1 MISVRFRRSVSMWL
15 AALLTISSIQLFSPA
30 EEAFAAPQEV
40 PISLTLNNMDSPA
53 NSTGDTVGTAG
64 IAVEANADPA
74 YIREGT
80 GSKKWLL
87 AFNDAS
93 GTLTAGSAL
102 IYPKH
107 APQVDLNGFETLK
120 VWAYSEKART
130 GDQADKPIQLR
141 FFMKGD
147 TNYYYYRLP
156 LDWSGWKEIEVPLAV
171 VQEQRSSA
179 EAKPWGPLDYIRFD
193 QAGVSGTTLDAG
205 LQIYLDD
212 MRLTSNGEL
221 HPVVADKPAG
231 EYTNRVTV
239 ALSTQTRPA
248 SLAEL
253 YYKRSGVD
261 DVFQRYTAPIT
272 LTEDTTL
279 ITKTVLQGVESEE
292 TEYEYTIVYRDVVE
306 PVEASPQAGTYAE
319 AKTVTL
325 TSATEGAS
333 IFYKLEGEDADFTPY
348 TAPLTVDA
356 SKTITAYAV
365 SEDKTSEEIS
375 HAYTIDLSGSGSHPI
390 SDMEGF
396 TGWTNTTPDSEHPV
410 MGEFSGRWNNP
421 AAAINVTGIT
431 APWDDHDQ
439 IEFWLYS
446 ERASNKKIYFI
457 LQTPDNDIPGNEYF
471 MATFFVDW
479 SGWKKVELPFNR
491 MLNSNGHANFANFTQ
506 LIIHPRWYGSDPEPD
521 PTDILYFDG
530 MALAKN
536 AIEPSIKRIDKGAL
550 PGAELEYT
558 FLLRNIGGTDTAYS
572 ISPKVPF
579 PAGYEVGYETATE
592 VVTDGEETEV
602 TFRVRVPEGAQAGE
616 TAHAAFAVIPQQGGK
631 EVAIEL
637 NIAIGE
643 RGSKVK
649 QHPYVM
655 VAAEE
660 LDAAKA
666 KLQTY
671 PWAQDYLAAVRAKA
685 DDWVDKTVYYPAK
698 PAGATTWFVCGDVTL
713 IYDYNSPHAHRC
725 PSDGQ
730 MYTGEQVDAGWR
742 FTTHTLNVQAARNL
756 AIVYALTDEVK
767 YAAKAKEI
775 LVNYAKLYPEY
786 PLQAQNGRLFY
797 QSLDEAVQM
806 IELVH
811 AYDLI
816 ESSGVLNEA
825 EKHDIEQNLFAPSAR
840 TLQAYDVGKSNW
852 QTWHNAAIGLIGA
865 VLEDEMLM
873 DHSVNGRSGFRFQM
887 ENSVLS
893 DGFWYEGAIGYHVY
907 AQYALLHHAVGLRGM
922 GYDLFASEPF
932 KKTFDMPLDYA
943 FPDLGIINSN
953 NSSKY
958 PTSLAAPG
966 RVVPM
971 DYEAV
976 YAHYDDPVYGALLHR
991 LYEENGRPRGGYIVP
1006 GDPTSGIAGEQAV
1019 FFGKTAIDNVGEW
1032 PSASRNFEGLG
1043 HAVLRS
1049 GTGSD
1054 QLYALVDYGNHGG
1067 YHGHFDKLHLEVFGQ
1082 GERLAPDKGI
1092 PAYSNSMFETYYK
1105 KTFAHNTVTVDG
1117 DTQQIPAENGVEMH
1131 EPTKL
1136 FLPGEEFGIMTNS
1149 STKAYANMT
1158 RYERTVA
1165 VTGDYLIDLFTVA
1178 SDTPR
1183 QYDWLL
1189 HGLGEFT
1196 PGSELTPMGEA
1207 LGTKDAYPFFR
1218 NGQATALEEAWSGE
1232 WRLPSGNG
1240 LKLHSLTSSPE
1251 QPSVMIAG
1259 EAPGPANDTSAYST
1273 TVVNRITDQQE
1284 VQFVNVIEP
1293 LSGES
1298 RIESAGRTADDK
1310 IEIKLKDGRKQVFYF
1325 NGAMETEGQL
1335 HYYWTDGSGY
1345 RAEDVSVEADL
1356 AGTELQLT
1364 ADVPSGVT
1372 AVTAIVYAP
1381 GTTRV
1386 LWNGEQADFTEDNG
1400 FVRAGFTAN
1409 PEEEPPVSPPGWTGT
1424 ISPPVSQ
1431 SRVERLVAPA
1441 VEAQLALGDAIRVS
1455 VPAGAMG
1462 ESTRYTVEQVKD
1474 KQLLQRLFGDSL
1486 KQLSGVFEITKDK
1499 EGNFLVPIRI
1509 RLAFDPSMLTEGQE
1523 PSIHYYDEQQ
1533 QEWVA
1538 MGGAVEDS
1546 FIEVTSGHLTKF
1558 TVLGVDAAEAGEEE
1572 TGEPGPTDPVE
1583 PSLLSDIAG
1592 HWAEADILTGLQA
1605 GYVKGYEDGS
1615 FQPARPV
1622 TRAEFVVML
1631 MNALQPGGQSLA
1643 LPDFRDVEAIRD
1655 WAVPAVSLVVQSG
1668 LVQGYEDGSFRPD
1681 ARLTRAQLAVI
1692 LAGALDPAAVE
1703 AEGAVSFADASNIP
1717 AWALRAVS
1725 RVREAGLMQ
1734 GRTGNRFEPQAEVSR
1749 AEAITVIV
1757 RLMQERG

>member
-1 MISVRFRRSVSMWL
+1 MRFVRLKRLLSMCL
-15 AALLTISSIQLFSPA
+15 AVLLALSALQLFVPA
-30 EEAFAAPQEV
+30 GQAQAAPQTV
-40 PISLTLNNMDSPA
+40 PISLQLNNMDSLA

-64 IAVEANADPA
+64 IAVVANSDSD

-93 GTLTAGSAL
+93 GTLTAGAAL

-120 VWAYSEKART
+120 IWAYSVKART

-147 TNYYYYRLP
+147 TANYYYYRLP
-156 LDWSGWKEIEVPLAV
+156 LDWTGWKEIEVPLAV
-171 VQEQRSSA
+171 VQAQRSSA
-179 EAKPWGPLDYIRFD
+179 DVKPWGALDYIRFD

-205 LQIYLDD
+205 LQVYLDD

-231 EYTNRVTV
+231 EYTNAVTV

-248 SLAEL
+248 SLAEV
-253 YYKRSGVD
+253 YYKRAGVD
-261 DVFQRYTAPIT
+261 DAFLRYSTPIT

-279 ITKTVLQGVESEE
+279 LVKTVLHGVESEE
-292 TEYEYTIVYRDVVE
+292 TAYPYTIVYRDVVE
-306 PVEASPQAGTYAE
+306 PVEATPRPGTYAE
-319 AKTVTL
+319 SKTVAL
-325 TSATEGAS
+325 TSTTEDAS
-333 IFYKLEGEDADFTPY
+333 IFYKIEGVDSDFRLY
-348 TAPLTVDA
+348 AEPLLVDT
-356 SKTITAYAV
+356 SRILTTYAV
-365 SEDKTSEEIS
+365 VGEKVSETSS
-375 HAYTIDLSGSGSHPI
+375 HAYTIDLSGSGSYPI

-396 TGWTNTTPDSEHPV
+396 TGWTNTTLDSKHPV
-410 MGEFSGRWNNP
+410 LGEFSGRWTNP
-421 AAAINVTGIT
+421 VAAINVTGIT
-431 APWDDHDQ
+431 APWDEHDQ

-446 ERASNKKIYFI
+446 EKASNKKIYFI

-471 MATFFVDW
+471 MSTFFVDW
-479 SGWKKVELPFNR
+479 SGWKKIELPFNR
-491 MLNSNGHANFANFTQ
+491 MLNSNGHADFSNFTQ

-521 PTDILYFDG
+521 PTDVLYFDG

-536 AIEPSIKRIDKGAL
+536 AIEPSVNRINKSAL

-558 FLLRNIGGTDTAYS
+558 FLLRNIGGTDTAYG
-572 ISPKVPF
+572 IAPKVPF
-579 PAGYEVGYETATE
+579 AAGYEVDYEATTD
-592 VVTDGEETEV
+592 VVADGEETEV
-602 TFRVRVPEGAQAGE
+602 SFRVQVPEEAQAGD
-616 TAHAAFAVIPQQGGK
+616 TAQAIFAVRPLQGGK
-631 EVAIEL
+631 EIAIEL
-637 NIAIGE
+637 NIAVGE
-643 RGSKVK
+643 RGNNVK

-655 VAAEE
+655 TSVEE
-660 LDAAKA
+660 LEAAKA

-671 PWAQDYLAAVRAKA
+671 TWAQDYLAAVRAKA
-685 DDWVDKTVYYPAK
+685 DDWVNKTIYYPSK

-713 IYDYNSPHAHRC
+713 VYNYDSPHAHLC

-730 MYTGEQVDAGWR
+730 MHTGEQVDAGWR

-767 YAAKAKEI
+767 YASKAKEI

-816 ESSGVLNEA
+816 ESSGVLSEA
-825 EKHDIEQNLFAPSAR
+825 EKQDIEQNLFAPSAR

-852 QTWHNAAIGLIGA
+852 QTWHNAAIGTIGA
-865 VLEDEMLM
+865 VLEDEALM
-873 DHSVNGRSGFRFQM
+873 EHSVNGRSGFHFQM
-887 ENSVLS
+887 TNSVLS

-907 AQYALLHHAVGLRGM
+907 AQYALLHHAIGLRGM

-976 YAHYDDPVYGALLHR
+976 YAHYNDPVYGALLDR
-991 LYEENGRPRGGYIVP
+991 LYEENGRPRGGYIVA
-1006 GDPTSGIAGEQAV
+1006 GDPTSGIAGEQAL
-1019 FFGKTAIDNVGEW
+1019 FFGKPVIDNVGEW

-1049 GTGSD
+1049 GTGND

-1117 DTQQIPAENGVEMH
+1117 DTQQIPTENGAEIH

-1136 FLPGEEFGIMTNS
+1136 FLPGEAFGIMTNS
-1149 STKAYANMT
+1149 STKAYAGMQ

-1196 PGSELTPMGEA
+1196 PGSELTPMEEA
-1207 LGTKDAYPFFR
+1207 LGTKDAYPFFQ
-1218 NGQATALEEAWSGE
+1218 NGQQAELEEAWSGE

-1251 QPSVMIAG
+1251 QSSVMIVG

-1273 TVVNRITDQQE
+1273 SVVNRIKDRQE
-1284 VQFVNVIEP
+1284 AQFVSVIEP

-1298 RIESAGRTADDK
+1298 GIESVRRTASDQM
-1310 IEIKLKDGRKQVFYF
+1310 EIKLKDGRTQVFYF
-1325 NGAMETEGQL
+1325 NGALETEGELQ
-1335 HYYWTDGSGY
+1335 YYWADGNGY
-1345 RAEDVSVEADL
+1345 QAADVTVEAAL

-1364 ADVPSGVT
+1364 AGTPAGVSG
-1372 AVTAIVYAP
+1372 VTAIVYAP

-1386 LWNGEQADFTEDNG
+1386 LWNGEQVDYTEDNG
-1400 FVRAGFTAN
+1400 FVRIQFETDPG
-1409 PEEEPPVSPPGWTGT
+1409 EEPPVLPPGWSGP
-1424 ISPPVSQ
+1424 SFPPVSQ
-1431 SRVERLVAPA
+1431 SRVERFIQPA
-1441 VEAQLALGDAIRVS
+1441 VAAELALGDAIRVS
-1455 VPAGAMG
+1455 VPVGAMG
-1462 ESTRYTVEQVKD
+1462 ESTRYVIEQVKD
-1474 KQLLQRLFGDSL
+1474 EQLLQRLFEGGL
-1486 KQLSGVFEITKDK
+1486 KPLSGIFEITKDK

-1509 RLAFDPSMLTEGQE
+1509 RLAFDPSLLTEGQE
-1523 PSIHYYDEQQ
+1523 PAIHYYDEQQ
-1533 QEWVA
+1533 QQWVD
-1538 MGGAVEDS
+1538 MGGTVAES
-1546 FIEVTSGHLTKF
+1546 FIEVTSNHLTKF
-1558 TVLGVDAAEAGEEE
+1558 VVLAVDSELAEPEAS
-1572 TGEPGPTDPVE
+1572 GEPSGPGEQLT
-1583 PSLLSDIAG
+1583 LSDIGG
-1592 HWAEADILTGLQA
+1592 HWAEAEIRKGLQA
-1605 GYVKGYEDGS
+1605 GYVKGYPDGT
-1615 FQPARPV
+1615 FQPSRPV

-1631 MNALQPGGQSLA
+1631 MNALQPQGPSAA
-1643 LPDFRDVEAIRD
+1643 LPDFRDAGTVPD
-1655 WAVPAVSLVVQSG
+1655 WARPSVSQAVQSG
-1668 LVQGYEDGSFRPD
+1668 LVQGYEDGSFRPG

-1692 LAGALDPAAVE
+1692 LAGALDSSAE
-1703 AEGAVSFADASNIP
+1703 AGGAVAFADAAAIP
-1717 AWALRAVS
+1717 AWALPAVS
-1725 RVREAGLMQ
+1725 RVREAGLMR
-1734 GRTGNRFEPQAEVSR
+1734 GRDGNRFVPQADMSR

-1757 RLMQERG
+1757 RLMTFLEE

>member
-1 MISVRFRRSVSMWL
+1 MISVRFRRSVSIWL
-15 AALLTISSIQLFSPA
+15 AALLTISSFQLFAPA
-30 EEAFAAPQEV
+30 EQALAAPQEV
-40 PISLTLNNMDSPA
+40 PISLQLNNMDSLA

-64 IAVEANADPA
+64 IAVEANSDPD
-74 YIREGT
+74 YIREGI

-120 VWAYSEKART
+120 VWAYSVKART

-156 LDWSGWKEIEVPLAV
+156 LDWTGWKEIEVPLAV

-179 EAKPWGPLDYIRFD
+179 EAKPWGPLDYVRFD
-193 QAGVSGTTLDAG
+193 QAGVSGTTLDTG
-205 LQIYLDD
+205 LQLYLDD
-212 MRLTSNGEL
+212 MRLTSSGEL
-221 HPVVADKPAG
+221 HPAVTDKPAG
-231 EYTNRVTV
+231 EYINRVTV
-239 ALSTQTRPA
+239 ALSSQTRPA

-253 YYKRSGVD
+253 YYKRVGVD
-261 DVFQRYTAPIT
+261 DDFLHYTAPIT
-272 LTEDTTL
+272 LTEDTAL
-279 ITKTVLQGVESEE
+279 IVKTVLHGVESGE
-292 TEYEYTIVYRDVVE
+292 TTYPYTIVYRDVVE
-306 PVEASPQAGTYAE
+306 PVEAAPRAGTYAE
-319 AKTVTL
+319 AKTVVL
-325 TSATEGAS
+325 TTATEGAS
-333 IFYKLEGEDADFTPY
+333 IFYKVEGMDADFKLY
-348 TAPLTVDA
+348 TEPLLVNT
-356 SKTITAYAV
+356 SRTITTYAV
-365 SEDKTSEEIS
+365 AEDKTSEETS
-375 HAYTIDLSGSGSHPI
+375 HVYTIDLSGSGSYPI

-410 MGEFSGRWNNP
+410 LGEFSGRWTNP
-421 AAAINVTGIT
+421 AGAINVTGIT
-431 APWDDHDQ
+431 ALWEEHDQ

-446 ERASNKKIYFI
+446 ERASNKKLYFI

-471 MATFFVDW
+471 MSTFFVDW

-491 MLNSNGHANFANFTQ
+491 MLNSNGHASFANFTQ

-521 PTDILYFDG
+521 PTDVLYFDG
-530 MALAKN
+530 MALSKN

-558 FLLRNIGGTDTAYS
+558 FLLRNIGGTDTAYG
-572 ISPKVPF
+572 ISSKVPF
-579 PAGYEVGYETATE
+579 PAGYELNYETATE

-602 TFRVRVPEGAQAGE
+602 SFRVRVPADAQAGE
-616 TAHAAFAVIPQQGGK
+616 AALATFAVTPQQGGK
-631 EVAIEL
+631 EVALEL

-643 RGSKVK
+643 RGSQVK

-660 LDAAKA
+660 LDAAKV
-666 KLQTY
+666 KIQTY

-685 DDWVDKTVYYPAK
+685 DDWVDKTVYYPSK
-698 PAGATTWFVCGDVTL
+698 PAGQTTWFVCGDVTL
-713 IYDYNSPHAHRC
+713 IYDYNSPHAHLC
-725 PSDGQ
+725 PADGQ
-730 MYTGEQVDAGWR
+730 LHTGEQVDAGWR

-756 AIVYALTDEVK
+756 AIVYALTDEVR

-816 ESSGVLNEA
+816 ASSGVLSEA

-840 TLQAYDVGKSNW
+840 TLQAYDVAKSNW

-865 VLEDEMLM
+865 ILEDEALM
-873 DHSVNGRSGFRFQM
+873 DHSVNGRSGFTFQM

-907 AQYALLHHAVGLRGM
+907 AQAALLYHTLGLRGM
-922 GYDLFASEPF
+922 GYDLFASGPF
-932 KKTFDMPLDYA
+932 KKTFDMPIDYA

-953 NSSKY
+953 NSGKY
-958 PTSLAAPG
+958 PTSMGAPG

-991 LYEENGRPRGGYIVP
+991 LYVENGRPRGGYIVP

-1019 FFGKTAIDNVGEW
+1019 FFGKAAIDNIGEW

-1043 HAVLRS
+1043 QSVLRS
-1049 GTGSD
+1049 GTGND
-1054 QLYALVDYGNHGG
+1054 QLYALVDYGDHGG

-1092 PAYSNSMFETYYK
+1092 PSYSNSMFETYYK

-1117 DTQQIPAENGVEMH
+1117 DTQQIPAENGVETH

-1136 FLPGEEFGIMTNS
+1136 FLPGEGFGIMTNS
-1149 STKAYANMT
+1149 ATKAYADMD

-1196 PGSELTPMGEA
+1196 PGGDLTPMEEA

-1218 NGQATALEEAWSGE
+1218 NGQKADLEEAWNGE

-1240 LKLHSLTSSPE
+1240 LKLYSLTSSPV
-1251 QPSVMIAG
+1251 QPSVMIVG

-1273 TVVNRITDQQE
+1273 SVVNRITNRQKA
-1284 VQFVNVIEP
+1284 QFVSVIEP

-1298 RIESAGRTADDK
+1298 RIESARRTPDDQ
-1310 IEIKLKDGRKQVFYF
+1310 IEIKLKDGRTQVFYF
-1325 NGAMETEGQL
+1325 NGDRETEGKL

-1345 RAEDVSVEADL
+1345 EAEDVSVEADL

-1364 ADVPSGVT
+1364 TDAPSGVT
-1372 AVTAIVYAP
+1372 DMTAIVYAP

-1386 LWNGEQADFTEDNG
+1386 LWNGTEAAFTQDNG
-1400 FVRAGFTAN
+1400 FVRVQLDVD
-1409 PEEEPPVSPPGWTGT
+1409 PDEEPAVSPPGW
-1424 ISPPVSQ
+1424 SWFPSVSQ
-1431 SRVERLVAPA
+1431 SQEELLVHPGSAAAA
-1441 VEAQLALGDAIRVS
+1441 VEPEASPEA
-1455 VPAGAMG
+1455 
-1462 ESTRYTVEQVKD
+1462 
-1474 KQLLQRLFGDSL
+1474 
-1486 KQLSGVFEITKDK
+1486 SG
-1499 EGNFLVPIRI
+1499 
-1509 RLAFDPSMLTEGQE
+1509 S
-1523 PSIHYYDEQQ
+1523 
-1533 QEWVA
+1533 
-1538 MGGAVEDS
+1538 
-1546 FIEVTSGHLTKF
+1546 
-1558 TVLGVDAAEAGEEE
+1558 
-1572 TGEPGPTDPVE
+1572 TDPADDPTE
-1583 PSLLSDIAG
+1583 SSAFSDIAG
-1592 HWAEADILTGLQA
+1592 HWAEAEIRTGLQA
-1605 GYVKGYEDGS
+1605 GYVKGYEDGT

-1631 MNALQPGGQSLA
+1631 VNALQPINRPTA
-1643 LPDFRDVEAIRD
+1643 LPDFRDAGAIRD
-1655 WAVPAVSLVVQSG
+1655 WARPAVSQAVQSG
-1668 LVQGYEDGSFRPD
+1668 LMQGYEDGSFRPD
-1681 ARLTRAQLAVI
+1681 ARLTRAQLAVM
-1692 LAGALDPAAVE
+1692 LAGGLKALDSAAIGSE
-1703 AEGAVSFADASNIP
+1703 EKAPFTDAAEIP
-1717 AWALRAVS
+1717 AWAEPAVS
-1725 RVREAGLMQ
+1725 SVRSAGLVN
-1734 GRTGNRFEPQAEVSR
+1734 GRAGNRFEPHAEASR

-1757 RLMQERG
+1757 RLMRHASPPR